1 MMTRAMWSR
10 RTNTLALSRNG
21 EFSPFMR
28 YIRIDKPSLK
38 VEVVGRKNAKDKKGV
53 FVPVKADSSGSA
65 LTDVLHNVVYFDVLY
80 PLVEKA
86 HRKREVHVSH
96 RLVEP
101 DPWLVALAAIMWEGL
116 VQGLTWDAIK
126 MLLLAALGRLR
137 EKRIAP
143 QRSSISKAKLQ
154 KRTSR
159 TEVGFS
165 WTKYS
170 IDGRPLY
177 QFFLGVKRRFRK
189 SSAEERATLTTATSI
204 PRKTRN
210 S

>member
-1 MMTRAMWSR
+1 
-10 RTNTLALSRNG
+10 
-21 EFSPFMR
+21 MR
-28 YIRIDKPSLK
+28 YIRIDRPSLK
-38 VEVVGRKNAKDKKGV
+38 VEVVGSKNAKDKKSV
-53 FVPVKADSSGSA
+53 FVPLKADSSGSA
-65 LTDVLHNVVYFDVLY
+65 FIDVLHYVVFFDVLY
-80 PLVEKA
+80 PLVETA
-86 HRKREVHVSH
+86 DRKRGVQVSY

-116 VQGLTWDAIK
+116 VQGLTWDTVK
-126 MLLLAALGRLR
+126 MLSLAALGKLR

-143 QRSSISKAKLQ
+143 QRSSISKAKRQ

-165 WTKYS
+165 WTEYS